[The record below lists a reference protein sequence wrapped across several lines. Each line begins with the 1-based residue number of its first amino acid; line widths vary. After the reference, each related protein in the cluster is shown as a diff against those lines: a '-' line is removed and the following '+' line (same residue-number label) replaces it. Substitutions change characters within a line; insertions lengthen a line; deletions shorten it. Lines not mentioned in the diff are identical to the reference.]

1 MSAPLLRSKMRK
13 RPLSKRKTTP
23 RPFIIPVQEKTPT
36 PAKDSPDS
44 ESEEPEVIVLDS
56 STDVPATA
64 SPAKRRSAG
73 PGRPRKGSWSPDKQA
88 GPEQTGKRR
97 STSAS
102 SEGGRA
108 GPSRS
113 PAKGHSSSRHSGQGR
128 GSVARLGEHSDTP
141 PRPGPSPLGGEK
153 ASGKEDRPET
163 GSLRKSPAVH
173 QAPEDRKSAHR
184 RSKLPPRKA
193 LDFELPSDKGEA
205 PLTPKETL
213 PRVPRSSASPP
224 VDGKSPL
231 LGRMSLRNVTS
242 FEPLVHSTP
251 IVPSRKALAGEASAL
266 LVEDFDSPESAASET
281 GGQRGPA
288 AKQAEPPVFGDL
300 PTTRHAQHS
309 LLEAL
314 RLGGKARDAATPRA
328 SVKRP
333 SPQNR
338 SSKRTAVQV
347 PAKQKKGAS
356 LLARVDDFVE
366 CPVEEDEEE
375 MEAAEEDKEA
385 ATSAAALS
393 SYKELLSFPSDK
405 HSGSARGSL
414 PKRGRPEEPKS
425 GASGSSGLRA
435 ASPGGHEAQDA
446 GHWDRPSTS
455 RGHRSSPRVVATSQ
469 EGAGK
474 ATKTQKK
481 KKKKRQYVAIQ
492 VYQPKGVERSKCD
505 VTAFDVF
512 LTLAME
518 VIDDEIEQCQS
529 EEGKRDLGRYKQY
542 IIEETGKIIEEL
554 QVYTSRLHEVEK
566 ERRNLRSL
574 RKKIEEAEEK
584 LVRCIRENGLDID
597 PYQFLWDGEGV

>member
-1 MSAPLLRSKMRK
+1 M
-13 RPLSKRKTTP
+13 
-23 RPFIIPVQEKTPT
+23 
-36 PAKDSPDS
+36 
-44 ESEEPEVIVLDS
+44 
-56 STDVPATA
+56 
-64 SPAKRRSAG
+64 
-73 PGRPRKGSWSPDKQA
+73 
-88 GPEQTGKRR
+88 
-97 STSAS
+97 
-102 SEGGRA
+102 
-108 GPSRS
+108 
-113 PAKGHSSSRHSGQGR
+113 
-128 GSVARLGEHSDTP
+128 ARLSEHSDAP

-153 ASGKEDRPET
+153 ASGQEDWPQT

-184 RSKLPPRKA
+184 RSKLPPQKA
-193 LDFELPSDKGEA
+193 LDFELHSDKGEA
-205 PLTPKETL
+205 PLTPEETL
-213 PRVPRSSASPP
+213 PRAPRLSDSPP
-224 VDGKSPL
+224 VDEKSPL

-251 IVPSRKALAGEASAL
+251 IVPSRKASAGEASAL
-266 LVEDFDSPESAASET
+266 LVEDFDSPESAAAET

-288 AKQAEPPVFGDL
+288 AEQAEPPVFGDL
-300 PTTRHAQHS
+300 PTTRHAQRS

-314 RLGGKARDAATPRA
+314 RLGAKARDAATPRA

-347 PAKQKKGAS
+347 PVKQKKGAS
-356 LLARVDDFVE
+356 LLARDEFVE

-375 MEAAEEDKEA
+375 MEVAEEDKEA

-393 SYKELLSFPSDK
+393 SYKELLSFRSDK
-405 HSGSARGSL
+405 HSGAARGSL

-435 ASPGGHEAQDA
+435 ASPGGHDAQDA

-455 RGHRSSPRVVATSQ
+455 RGHRSSPRVVAKSQ
-469 EGAGK
+469 EGTDK
-474 ATKTQKK
+474 TPKTQKK
-481 KKKKRQYVAIQ
+481 KKKKKKAYVAIQ

-566 ERRNLRSL
+566 ERRNLRAL

-597 PYQFLWDGEGV
+597 PYQFLWDEEGV